1 MWPASACAGVPAPPD
16 PSGTAWAGTA
26 KIGFCE
32 FTKPDP
38 VWEATLCAIPQAALG
53 EFTRSDFQTIPK
65 IIIGYVLTGSK
76 LQSGETV
83 KKGGFRP

>member
-1 MWPASACAGVPAPPD
+1 M
-16 PSGTAWAGTA
+16 
-26 KIGFCE
+26 
-32 FTKPDP
+32 
-38 VWEATLCAIPQAALG
+38 CAISQAALG

-65 IIIGYVLTGSK
+65 ITIGYVLTGSK

>member
-1 MWPASACAGVPAPPD
+1 MWPASVCAGVPAPPG
-16 PSGTAWAGTA
+16 PSGTAWADVA
-26 KIGFCE
+26 KIGFGE

-38 VWEATLCAIPQAALG
+38 VWEATMCAIPQAALG
-53 EFTRSDFQTIPK
+53 EFTRNGFQT

-76 LQSGETV
+76 LQAGETV